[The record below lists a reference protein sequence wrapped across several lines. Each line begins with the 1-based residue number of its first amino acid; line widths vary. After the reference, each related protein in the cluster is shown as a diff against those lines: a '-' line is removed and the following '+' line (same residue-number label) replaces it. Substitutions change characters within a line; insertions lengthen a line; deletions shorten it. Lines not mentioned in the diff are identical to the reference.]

1 MSGPVMTPEPPQQEA
16 TRKSGIDCVFLTC
29 LDSDFAVFNGLLRAS
44 RIRMH
49 RARTIDEADF
59 LLTVAEATVLLS
71 ETVFL
76 DGTWID
82 AASMLAN
89 VHPSVRLLV
98 MMDTIEAACSAEALR
113 RRAFTVVCKPI
124 HLNDLRRAIQA
135 AHGGVRLEA
144 ARAESR
150 RK

>member
-1 MSGPVMTPEPPQQEA
+1 MTPEPSPQA
-16 TRKSGIDCVFLTC
+16 ASRKSGIDCVFLTC
-29 LDSDFAVFNGLLRAS
+29 LDSDFAVFHGLLRSS

-49 RARTIDEADF
+49 RARTMDEADF
-59 LLTVAEATVLLS
+59 LLTVTEATVLLS

-82 AASMLAN
+82 AARMLAN

-98 MMDTIEAACSAEALR
+98 MMDTIETACSADALR
-113 RRAFTVVCKPI
+113 RGAFTVVCKPI
-124 HLNDLRRAIQA
+124 RLNDLRRAIQA

-144 ARAESR
+144 ERAEAR